1 MWIAQSPLQERLL
14 AVMAKGVWP
23 SARDFPESDLMAEG
37 EALVVSPLFGD
48 VVELLLAQ
56 WQDLD
61 DPVSVTRTICFGLKN
76 NRLRDP
82 LIHAIDAIADSALED
97 LGPFVR
103 ALDTRA
109 GDDDSPLSIRI
120 EAVAGITRFA
130 LQSPKHGPF
139 AIAGVLRLIEV
150 DDDWV
155 KAKLCRLTSV
165 LHEQLNWS
173 DAAESLI
180 TLSKSQAC
188 AIEASQE
195 LGFVE
200 MANAFRSEDPN
211 AMADYLSK
219 SASWFNESARLA
231 EDAPRA
237 RMYGAIAGSL
247 ARSLT
252 SDFTEVAD
260 VTSLNDD
267 AQWVVHYNPPR
278 AGSSW
283 LHPPPEAELEWIPLL
298 APLNPRVPQ
307 APFTLL
313 AGAMQLFEKIRS
325 IPVPTKGGYVYRP
338 PQGISKMAQQGR
350 LIGMMRTWLQG
361 NASASMSAQG
371 RIRLDA
377 SLGQLGASPGKH

>member
-23 SARDFPESDLMAEG
+23 STTEFPEADLMAEG

-48 VVELLLAQ
+48 TVELLVAQ
-56 WQDLD
+56 WHDLD
-61 DPVSVTRTICFGLKN
+61 DPIAVTRTICLGLKN
-76 NRLRDP
+76 NPLRDP
-82 LIHAIDAIADSALED
+82 LIHAIDAIAESAIED

-109 GDDDSPLSIRI
+109 GDDHSPVSLRI

-130 LQSPKHGPF
+130 LQSPKHAAF
-139 AIAGVLRLIEV
+139 AFAGVLRLIDV

-165 LHEQLNWS
+165 LHEQLSWA
-173 DAAESLI
+173 DAVESLI
-180 TLSKSQAC
+180 ALSKSETC
-188 AIEASQE
+188 AVEASQE

-200 MANAFRSEDPN
+200 MANAFRSEDPK
-211 AMADYLSK
+211 AMMEYFSK

-237 RMYGAIAGSL
+237 RMYGAIANSL
-247 ARSLT
+247 AKYLA
-252 SDFTEVAD
+252 SDLTEVVD
-260 VTSLNDD
+260 VVSLNDD

-278 AGSSW
+278 AGASW

-298 APLNPRVPQ
+298 APLNARVPPD
-307 APFTLL
+307 PFTLL

-325 IPVPTKGGYVYRP
+325 IPVPTKGGYAYRP
-338 PQGISKMAQQGR
+338 PQGISKAAQHGR
-350 LIGMMRTWLQG
+350 LIGLMRTWLQG
-361 NASASMSAQG
+361 NAC
-371 RIRLDA
+371 A
-377 SLGQLGASPGKH
+377 SLSVQGQAQLDIGLAQLGASPGKH